1 MISVHIRKEL
11 HSFHGDFSLAA
22 DFDSSARHMVLFGAS
37 GSGKTLT
44 LQAIAGL
51 INPDSG
57 HISVDGDVLYDSA
70 KRICRPART
79 RHVGYLL
86 QDYALFPHL
95 SALGNVGFSLSGPF
109 GHLSAASRARA
120 HELLSRFEVDHLSDR
135 LPSEMSGGQ
144 KQRVA
149 LARALAAQPKVLLL
163 DEPFSALDA
172 KIRAQ
177 MREELKRIQEE
188 LNITVVFVTHD
199 QEEAMALSHR
209 IVVMNK
215 GFIEQIGTPTEI
227 YDHPATRFVA
237 SFIGEMNFLT
247 KQDGSSVAVRPE
259 DVTITRGEVQGQISG
274 DVRTIMVLGHFV
286 EVNVEVENRQVIK
299 TYVARNVADQLHMKD
314 RVSLSFAK
322 TFQYCA

>member
-57 HISVDGDVLYDSA
+57 HISIDGDVLYDSA

-120 HELLSRFEVDHLSDR
+120 HELLARFEVDHLSDR

-163 DEPFSALDA
+163 DEPFSALDPLLRVRMRQE
-172 KIRAQ
+172 IRQ
-177 MREELKRIQEE
+177 LLDEW
-188 LNITVVFVTHD
+188 NIPVVIITHD
-199 QEEAMALSHR
+199 PDDVEAFAETL
-209 IVVMNK
+209 VVYSGGRTVKCVDYTPYREK
-215 GFIEQIGTPTEI
+215 GTDP
-227 YDHPATRFVA
+227 R
-237 SFIGEMNFLT
+237 SFLLPL
-247 KQDGSSVAVRPE
+247 VR
-259 DVTITRGEVQGQISG
+259 G
-274 DVRTIMVLGHFV
+274 V
-286 EVNVEVENRQVIK
+286 E
-299 TYVARNVADQLHMKD
+299 TVARA
-314 RVSLSFAK
+314 SA
-322 TFQYCA
+322 

>member
-120 HELLSRFEVDHLSDR
+120 HELLARFEVDHLSDR

-163 DEPFSALDA
+163 DEPFSALDPLLRVRMRQE
-172 KIRAQ
+172 IRQ
-177 MREELKRIQEE
+177 LLDEW
-188 LNITVVFVTHD
+188 NIPVVIITHD
-199 QEEAMALSHR
+199 PDDVEAFAETL
-209 IVVMNK
+209 VVYSGGRTVK
-215 GFIEQIGTPTEI
+215 CVDYTPYRE
-227 YDHPATRFVA
+227 
-237 SFIGEMNFLT
+237 
-247 KQDGSSVAVRPE
+247 K
-259 DVTITRGEVQGQISG
+259 
-274 DVRTIMVLGHFV
+274 
-286 EVNVEVENRQVIK
+286 
-299 TYVARNVADQLHMKD
+299 
-314 RVSLSFAK
+314 
-322 TFQYCA
+322 

>member
-1 MISVHIRKEL
+1 
-11 HSFHGDFSLAA
+11 
-22 DFDSSARHMVLFGAS
+22 MVLFGAS

-109 GHLSAASRARA
+109 GHLS
-120 HELLSRFEVDHLSDR
+120 EVDHLSDR

-163 DEPFSALDA
+163 DEPFSALDPLLRVRMRQE
-172 KIRAQ
+172 IRQ
-177 MREELKRIQEE
+177 LLDEW
-188 LNITVVFVTHD
+188 NIPVVIITHD
-199 QEEAMALSHR
+199 PDDVEAFAETL
-209 IVVMNK
+209 VVYSGGRTVKCVDYTPYREK
-215 GFIEQIGTPTEI
+215 GTDP
-227 YDHPATRFVA
+227 R
-237 SFIGEMNFLT
+237 SFLLPL
-247 KQDGSSVAVRPE
+247 VR
-259 DVTITRGEVQGQISG
+259 G
-274 DVRTIMVLGHFV
+274 
-286 EVNVEVENRQVIK
+286 VEN
-299 TYVARNVADQLHMKD
+299 VARA
-314 RVSLSFAK
+314 SA
-322 TFQYCA
+322 

>member
-44 LQAIAGL
+44 LQSIAGL

-57 HISVDGDVLYDSA
+57 HISIDGDVLYDSA

-109 GHLSAASRARA
+109 GHLSAAGRARA
-120 HELLSRFEVDHLSDR
+120 HELLARFEVDHLSDR

-149 LARALAAQPKVLLL
+149 LAREGGVADRTNCFTGKISGINRGDVESSAVVDISDGTALCSILPTEEL
-163 DEPFSALDA
+163 DELGLAEGDQASVFFSPFSAVLTLP
-172 KIRAQ
+172 
-177 MREELKRIQEE
+177 EE
-188 LNITVVFVTHD
+188 
-199 QEEAMALSHR
+199 
-209 IVVMNK
+209 
-215 GFIEQIGTPTEI
+215 
-227 YDHPATRFVA
+227 
-237 SFIGEMNFLT
+237 
-247 KQDGSSVAVRPE
+247 
-259 DVTITRGEVQGQISG
+259 
-274 DVRTIMVLGHFV
+274 
-286 EVNVEVENRQVIK
+286 
-299 TYVARNVADQLHMKD
+299 
-314 RVSLSFAK
+314 
-322 TFQYCA
+322 

>member
-120 HELLSRFEVDHLSDR
+120 HELLARFEVDHLSDR

-163 DEPFSALDA
+163 DEPFSALDPLLRVRMRQE
-172 KIRAQ
+172 IRQ
-177 MREELKRIQEE
+177 NREMCRLY
-188 LNITVVFVTHD
+188 
-199 QEEAMALSHR
+199 
-209 IVVMNK
+209 
-215 GFIEQIGTPTEI
+215 P
-227 YDHPATRFVA
+227 
-237 SFIGEMNFLT
+237 
-247 KQDGSSVAVRPE
+247 
-259 DVTITRGEVQGQISG
+259 VQGEGNGSEILPPAPGPGSG
-274 DVRTIMVLGHFV
+274 KRCP
-286 EVNVEVENRQVIK
+286 RQRLSGWPSGRSA
-299 TYVARNVADQLHMKD
+299 YSSG
-314 RVSLSFAK
+314 RVSTAENGLKNTLA
-322 TFQYCA
+322 

>member
-120 HELLSRFEVDHLSDR
+120 HELLARFEVDHLSDR

-163 DEPFSALDA
+163 DEPFSALDPLLRVRMRQE
-172 KIRAQ
+172 IRQ
-177 MREELKRIQEE
+177 LLDEW
-188 LNITVVFVTHD
+188 NIPVVIITHD
-199 QEEAMALSHR
+199 PGNAGCLLRRQNR
-209 IVVMNK
+209 
-215 GFIEQIGTPTEI
+215 
-227 YDHPATRFVA
+227 
-237 SFIGEMNFLT
+237 EMCRLY
-247 KQDGSSVAVRPE
+247 P
-259 DVTITRGEVQGQISG
+259 VQGEGNGSEILPPAPGPGSG
-274 DVRTIMVLGHFV
+274 KRCP
-286 EVNVEVENRQVIK
+286 RQRLSGWPSGRSA
-299 TYVARNVADQLHMKD
+299 YSSG
-314 RVSLSFAK
+314 RVSTAENGLKNTLA
-322 TFQYCA
+322 

>member
-120 HELLSRFEVDHLSDR
+120 HELLARFEVDHLSDR

-144 KQRVA
+144 KQRRSPGPSPRSRRCFSWTNPFQPWIRSCA
-149 LARALAAQPKVLLL
+149 CACARRSGS
-163 DEPFSALDA
+163 FS
-172 KIRAQ
+172 
-177 MREELKRIQEE
+177 M
-188 LNITVVFVTHD
+188 
-199 QEEAMALSHR
+199 S
-209 IVVMNK
+209 
-215 GFIEQIGTPTEI
+215 GTSP
-227 YDHPATRFVA
+227 
-237 SFIGEMNFLT
+237 S
-247 KQDGSSVAVRPE
+247 
-259 DVTITRGEVQGQISG
+259 
-274 DVRTIMVLGHFV
+274 
-286 EVNVEVENRQVIK
+286 
-299 TYVARNVADQLHMKD
+299 
-314 RVSLSFAK
+314 
-322 TFQYCA
+322 

>member
-120 HELLSRFEVDHLSDR
+120 HELLARFEVDHLSDR

-144 KQRVA
+144 KQRIA
-149 LARALAAQPKVLLL
+149 IARALAMYPKVLLC
-163 DEPFSALDA
+163 DEITSALDPELVGEVLKVIA
-172 KIRAQ
+172 ELA
-177 MREELKRIQEE
+177 EEGLTIVLVTHEMAFARDVADR
-188 LNITVVFVTHD
+188 VVFMYQGKIH
-199 QEEAMALSHR
+199 EEGPAKEIFAHPKTPELTQ
-209 IVVMNK
+209 
-215 GFIEQIGTPTEI
+215 FIS
-227 YDHPATRFVA
+227 R
-237 SFIGEMNFLT
+237 
-247 KQDGSSVAVRPE
+247 VR
-259 DVTITRGEVQGQISG
+259 SG
-274 DVRTIMVLGHFV
+274 L
-286 EVNVEVENRQVIK
+286 
-299 TYVARNVADQLHMKD
+299 
-314 RVSLSFAK
+314 
-322 TFQYCA
+322 